1 MAQSETAT
9 VTKTPLRVLLIED
22 SEFDALLLTNVLRA
36 GGYEVSTKRVQ
47 TGPDMRAALAAN
59 DWDIVFSDHEMP
71 QFSAP
76 EALEILQETGRD
88 LPFIIVSGGIGED
101 VAVAAMKA
109 GAHDYLI
116 KGNLGRL
123 VPAVQRELREAQN
136 RAARRSAELSLRES
150 ELRYRLLWENSPDA
164 VILVDAEGLMRF
176 VNPAVTELFGHPPAS
191 LLGRSF
197 LMLQPDQMPDAQD
210 TGLCCAWDPSQP
222 KQPRHMIETVGLRND
237 GRQFPIEIGFSNM
250 ELEGKGWFVAFI
262 RDVSERKAAE
272 SALREKEEQL
282 RVARDIQ
289 QRLFPKSSPAVP
301 GYDIAGAS
309 YPAEAT
315 GGDYFDY
322 LPMLQDGLG
331 IVVGDVTGHG
341 IGPALLMAET
351 RAYLR
356 IVALNRAL
364 VGEVLTRANRV
375 LAEDVG
381 NERFVTV
388 LLARLE
394 AAQRILAFA
403 NAGHPA
409 GYLLDGNG
417 QVKLRLTR
425 TGPPLGVRP
434 DTQYSDS
441 PRIQL
446 ESGDLVLLLTDGF
459 EETMAPD
466 SSFYGAERALEVVRA
481 HRDQPAQEIVTA
493 LYASVRAF
501 AQGEPQLD
509 DLTLVVLKVL

>member
-1 MAQSETAT
+1 MN
-9 VTKTPLRVLLIED
+9 KPLRALVIED
-22 SEFDALLLTNVLRA
+22 SEFDAALLINLLRQ
-36 GGYEVSTKRVQ
+36 GGYEVISKRVQ
-47 TGPDMRAALAAN
+47 TAADMRAALAAER
-59 DWDIVFSDHEMP
+59 WDIVFSDHEMP

-76 EALEILQETGRD
+76 EALRILQETGLD
-88 LPFIIVSGGIGED
+88 LPFLIVSGGIGED
-101 VAVAAMKA
+101 TAVAAMKA

-123 VPAVQRELREAQN
+123 VPAVERELREAEN
-136 RAARRSAELSLRES
+136 RAARRQAERSVRES
-150 ELRYRLLWENSPDA
+150 ELRYRLLWESSPDG
-164 VILVDAEGLMRF
+164 VILMDAEGRVRF
-176 VNPAVTELFGHPPAS
+176 VNPAVTDLFHYPPSA
-191 LLGRSF
+191 LLGKSF
-197 LMLQPDQMPDAQD
+197 LVLQPDHIPDEQA
-210 TGLCCAWDPSQP
+210 TGLCCVWQP
-222 KQPRHMIETVGLRND
+222 GGPRKTRRMVETVGQRED
-237 GRQFPIEIGFSNM
+237 GVLFPIEIGFSNM
-250 ELEGKGWFVAFI
+250 EMEGKGWFVAFI
-262 RDVSERKAAE
+262 RDISERKAAE
-272 SALREKEEQL
+272 RALREKEEQL

-289 QRLFPKSSPAVP
+289 QRLFPKAAPAMP
-301 GYDIAGAS
+301 GYDLAGAS

-322 LPMLQDGLG
+322 LPMLHDGLG

-381 NERFVTV
+381 SERFVTV
-388 LLARLE
+388 LLARLD
-394 AAQRILAFA
+394 AAARTLAYA

-409 GYLLDGNG
+409 GYVLDRQGSLRM
-417 QVKLRLTR
+417 KLKR

-434 DTQYSDS
+434 DTAYADS
-441 PRIQL
+441 PKVPL

-466 SSFYGAERALEVVRA
+466 NSFYGAERALEVVRA
-481 HRDQPAQEIVTA
+481 HQDQPAQDIVAA
-493 LYASVRAF
+493 LYASVREF
-501 AQGEPQLD
+501 AQGEAQLD
-509 DLTLVVLKVL
+509 DLTVIVLKVT